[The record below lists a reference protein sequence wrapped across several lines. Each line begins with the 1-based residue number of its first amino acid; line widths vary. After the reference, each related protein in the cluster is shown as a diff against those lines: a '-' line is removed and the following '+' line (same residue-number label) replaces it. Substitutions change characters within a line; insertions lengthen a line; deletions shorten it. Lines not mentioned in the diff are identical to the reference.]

1 MMNET
6 EFLIAFNSAAGAYN
20 AEAGGGSLNPWGY
33 THVETWEDEATGF
46 KATAYK
52 DASGNYVL
60 AFAGTEDAQDWY
72 QNLASFGWNQWAKT
86 GQEIKSFFQEIR
98 NDEAQELN
106 SIQFT
111 GHSLGGALAQYAAYD
126 FVSGGIIGPDQASL
140 TTFNALG
147 GEAALTGDQAYGAEY
162 NPDLLASAN
171 IHHYY
176 DPSDLVSR
184 LSTHVGGDSTNYQIR
199 SSTDGIFTGD
209 AHFMA
214 TIQGYIADGQLE
226 RGLQVS
232 HPYFDID
239 EVAPALQLWNEVF
252 VGWEGGET
260 EANSVEAAARLG
272 SMIAILP
279 YVFLNGNA
287 EDQWNELKVF
297 LVNNLVETVLADEWG
312 ITSPEGKEALKVAL
326 DYSFQGLGEALSDGR
341 IQILIQGGTN
351 LTAAFADA
359 YDWLVGDAEIEPS
372 YKALS
377 YSTLNYLVG
386 ATLSVDANGHFDEKI
401 SEERAREIFSF
412 ADKGD
417 NKASFTQLMNFVA
430 QLTGHDLT
438 VNPEAEIAL
447 VNSIVENGIWLA
459 DFMVPADS
467 YKGERLYNM
476 VTEHAAI
483 PTIIPDPLDAR
494 LVRYSIINHVPFI
507 LEGVSSEFI
516 DPAILTD
523 AKYALVEESAQY
535 WNDRIEFFQQALFEN
550 ANGEETLS
558 GISKGEDK
566 YYWDAEVGDLLVGE
580 NTNGQGGNSTLDKT
594 EVSNVVFGGDT
605 ADSNIHGYDHDDY
618 LYGRDGDDTLH
629 GRAGRDRLEGN
640 ADNDTLH
647 GGADTDYLYGGT
659 GNDQLHGGTDNDF
672 LYGGEGNDTYH
683 YTTGDGN
690 DNIRDVEGEDKIS
703 INGEIITTITQV
715 IADSST
721 YKDNFGNIY
730 SLDEFGEMVIA
741 VSDENNSGTITLDQ
755 FNEVTNNF
763 GLTVEGADV
772 VEAPV
777 LPTGLYEV
785 GAGYF
790 DGPNEDPDP
799 FVYNNYHQRETYQR
813 VLNEQGLTVDLTLI
827 TSLWDYDA
835 AYDEIR
841 NESFSPFYSHIGEEG
856 YLQLYF
862 DGTTFDDVLTGGGQG
877 ESLDGFLG
885 DDIMYGHGGFDILV
899 GGYGA
904 DSIYGG
910 DQGDWIF
917 GDGNNLY
924 EDDGAVIESEIGKEV
939 EHGGDV
945 LFGEMGDDLIS
956 GEYGQDHIDGGD
968 GADQIY
974 GGGGD
979 DQISGGNHADEIWG
993 DSRIETSDSGFLSN
1007 DYKHAPTEGFSY
1019 NDILHGGEGDD
1030 ILVGEIG
1037 HDILVGGEGSDKLH
1051 GDRTSLTSDAE
1062 DDLSGVYHGDDV
1074 LDGGA
1079 GDDSA
1084 KGGGGDDV
1092 VLGGA
1097 GADLLWGDHKELDGQ
1112 YHGSDLLK
1120 GGEGNDQLIGGGA
1133 DDVLWGGAGEDLLV
1147 GDAGYYSDGTV
1158 SVLTDDLHGSD
1169 EIHGGDAADQI
1180 IGGGA
1185 ADLIY
1190 GDDGDDIIW
1199 GDSQVIDGS
1208 YRVSETYHGDDTIYG
1223 GAGNDSIKGDGGN
1236 DTIHGGTGADYLE
1249 GGQGNDTL
1257 EGGAGADYL
1266 DGGSGD
1272 DLYVFRVGDSQ
1283 LSEIET
1289 RDTIVDGDG
1298 RDTIEISAIRGDI
1311 SITINSLNGEVA
1323 VQYSD
1328 TDTVILESL
1337 NEIDTF
1343 KFNDALLTFGELYLD
1358 NGESVI
1364 DVANNEEGG
1373 FLYGGLLGDNLT
1385 SLAENST
1392 FTGGTGDDNISSV
1405 GYGNTYVYRS
1415 HDGNDVITA
1424 SSLDL
1429 DPEVPEPP
1437 LDNKISFENISSS
1450 SITLEQIDND
1460 LRVRIDGQTEYVL
1473 VRNAFASGDISGAV
1487 SRIVFADGEE
1497 WDESQVMSNLLQLTT
1512 PNDDVILG
1520 TKFDNALF
1528 GGDGDDELYGME
1540 GNDTLNGEAGNDQ
1553 LIGGQGSDTYVF
1565 ELGSGEDRIKLS
1577 ENMDQDH
1584 VEFGAGLVFEDLKV
1598 SRDQTDLILEF
1609 VSSNDRL
1616 VLEDYLLGSYDDVP
1630 YVPNAYQNRVAFFL
1644 FSNGDSYSF
1653 EDVIGWLNVGTEND
1667 DLLYGSAVND
1677 NIVGLQG
1684 EDTIWGGRGEDYIQG
1699 GSGKDS
1705 YHYSLGDGRD
1715 IYELQDGPVAKD
1727 QLYLHGIL
1735 PENLILNL
1743 VGIYPTN
1750 PTDLKIIVRGEPDT
1764 LTINGYSEADG
1775 NKLHSIIFD
1784 NGTVWDMA
1792 DIESNIVDT
1801 LKMTGTSGPD
1811 TIYGD
1816 VLNNP
1821 PVFDIRS
1828 DYIDGGAGNDFLWG
1842 GSGKDILYGGWGD
1855 DTLGGGAGD
1864 DVLQGGQNRDVMD
1877 GGFDSDTYI
1886 IGLGDDYNTILS
1898 SEYIGA
1904 NPFEGRDTLIFEKG
1918 ISSANVAVSQQG
1930 HDLVLKDETT
1940 DVTVVAQNYFNSYI
1954 PERPFLESIIFCD
1967 GTEWDFDYVK
1977 NALVDLTIYADDSG
1991 ENIVGASGNDTLIGG
2006 SGHDQLE
2013 GSAGNDSLLG
2023 GAGDDILSGGQGK
2036 DTLNGGLGNDRYV
2049 YRAGDGYETIQ
2060 SNDNDINSTE
2070 VLSLQGAIF
2079 EATTSVYRSFN
2090 DLYLKFEERPEDQ
2103 VYVKDFFVGEVRGF
2117 TEVYFESEGT
2127 SWNYA
2132 DVTSR
2137 AQDMAASEFD
2147 DTLFMYQAGT
2157 VAAGAGNDVVIGSS
2171 ENDVLL
2177 GELGNDTLMGQGGN
2191 DILDGGL
2198 GDDLLRGRAGADTY
2212 LFGFGDGNDVIQQE
2226 QYYLGDANVIRF
2238 KTGISATDLDLSR
2251 VSNDL
2256 VIELLGGSDRLKVEG
2271 YFLSDGSITF
2281 DHFEFEDSAD
2291 TLSGAYINESIQ
2303 VLPASEYDDVITANA
2318 DGADLIGL
2326 GGNDRLYGG
2335 SGDDTFDGGSGDDLI
2350 DDRAGNNIVYF
2361 GYGDGADTLFAA
2373 SRDAGGQDTIQF
2385 KAGVKPSDVYLQRKG
2400 INLLIRLVGS
2410 DDVITSTYFYD
2421 PYSNWGVSSLR
2432 FDDGTHWTIEDIAER
2447 VLPYQE
2453 NTAPTAND
2461 DGLAS
2466 VSGDFNVAIADLLSN
2481 DTDSDGDALS
2491 LVSIQNAFGG
2501 TVSIN
2506 YDTADIEFSVQPAFN
2521 DIAYWQYTV
2530 TDGSSLST
2538 AWVSFDVAGNN
2549 TAPTIGAGLPSTVV
2563 LEDTLFNINILDDAF
2578 VDIDGDILNYTA
2590 TLADG
2595 AELPNW
2601 LSFDGFSFSGTP
2613 TNDEVGS
2620 LFVEVTASDG
2630 QDSAAAAFELT
2641 IANTNDAPE
2650 STLALSDQTAY
2661 EGQAINFA
2669 IPDGSFADVDAADVL
2684 TYSAT
2689 LSDGSELPTWLDFNA
2704 ATQTFSGVP
2713 SALDLGVFNIDV
2725 QVSDLSGAMAY
2736 DSFTLG
2742 VLDVSDPSVSIV
2754 GTGSAELLEGTD
2766 SDDYISARGGADEL
2780 FGYEGNDIL
2789 IGGRGRD
2796 QLYGAGGNDH
2806 IAGGRGRDQLYGGAG
2821 NDTLK
2826 GGKGA
2831 DHLYGGSGNDVY
2843 VGGRGDDTYHFE
2855 AGGGYDK
2862 IKNGSVDYASETDVL
2877 SLEGFASEN
2886 DVWFTRTN
2894 NHLDIFLLGSEDQV
2908 RVKNWYKDDKF
2919 KIDEVELGARSID
2932 TEGIESLVS
2941 AMASFGAPSGGS
2953 INLSSEDQQQ
2963 VNSTIAAVWN

>member
-1 MMNET
+1 MSLEQSGKIHQNALLADAAYLLFEDGVNYNVDGDTSGIIADNLDTRTAFLQRGFTNQQYENFRDQYRIIAHMPNQSIGLSMTIFESRDT
-6 EFLIAFNSAAGAYN
+6 EQRTIAFR
-20 AEAGGGSLNPWGY
+20 
-33 THVETWEDEATGF
+33 
-46 KATAYK
+46 
-52 DASGNYVL
+52 
-60 AFAGTEDAQDWY
+60 GTEPTLDGIFPD
-72 QNLASFGWNQWAKT
+72 LVRDIFLGLGLDIVT
-86 GQEIKSFFQEIR
+86 DGLGQSPVIDQFLKD
-98 NDEAQELN
+98 NGLLN
-106 SIQFT
+106 EDGSVATEYLHGVDIV
-111 GHSLGGALAQYAAYD
+111 GHSLGGH
-126 FVSGGIIGPDQASL
+126 L
-140 TTFNALG
+140 TLM
-147 GEAALTGDQAYGAEY
+147 AALDY
-162 NPDLLASAN
+162 PDLLSEVYTFNGAGLALLDSFYNNYMQPFFSGESAEN
-171 IHHYY
+171 LAYVHSITTNVYSSPGFEITRSDVWFSYVGEHLPLFIEKQGGNTSIDNHSMSFLVDALSVHRVLALLGQDLSVNEIDMMLWQAHNREEERVIPSTGLPNTENMSSAALSLNTIMAHLSSILGGSFSTLSHTNDAAEFYNTLEDVIALGSQFDLQPLSY
-176 DPSDLVSR
+176 FSDPAETVLIDTSEAATALRYSLLEGVPFIVIPATGYS
-184 LSTHVGGDSTNYQIR
+184 
-199 SSTDGIFTGD
+199 DGIFRD
-209 AHFMA
+209 SMENSAY
-214 TIQGYIADGQLE
+214 QADL
-226 RGLQVS
+226 
-232 HPYFDID
+232 H
-239 EVAPALQLWNEVF
+239 
-252 VGWEGGET
+252 
-260 EANSVEAAARLG
+260 
-272 SMIAILP
+272 
-279 YVFLNGNA
+279 
-287 EDQWNELKVF
+287 
-297 LVNNLVETVLADEWG
+297 
-312 ITSPEGKEALKVAL
+312 
-326 DYSFQGLGEALSDGR
+326 
-341 IQILIQGGTN
+341 
-351 LTAAFADA
+351 
-359 YDWLVGDAEIEPS
+359 
-372 YKALS
+372 
-377 YSTLNYLVG
+377 
-386 ATLSVDANGHFDEKI
+386 
-401 SEERAREIFSF
+401 SEQFWI
-412 ADKGD
+412 
-417 NKASFTQLMNFVA
+417 
-430 QLTGHDLT
+430 
-438 VNPEAEIAL
+438 
-447 VNSIVENGIWLA
+447 
-459 DFMVPADS
+459 
-467 YKGERLYNM
+467 
-476 VTEHAAI
+476 
-483 PTIIPDPLDAR
+483 
-494 LVRYSIINHVPFI
+494 
-507 LEGVSSEFI
+507 
-516 DPAILTD
+516 
-523 AKYALVEESAQY
+523 
-535 WNDRIEFFQQALFEN
+535 DRIEFFERLLQRNERDQQDGEN
-550 ANGEETLS
+550 GSVIGASDTHFYDFSPFGKTDTNGQPRSSIHIRGEDSHTEGAYDTDISVLDPHIVFGSDQSDQGDRSLRGGLS
-558 GISKGEDK
+558 GSGDRLYGMGGDDEILGFRG
-566 YYWDAEVGDLLVGE
+566 GDLLDGGLGDDHLDGGRG
-580 NTNGQGGNSTLDKT
+580 NDKLQGGKGSDIYIYDDNINHGLD
-594 EVSNVVFGGDT
+594 EIIDAEGSNRLQIGGQIISNVIQSAPST
-605 ADSNIHGYDHDDY
+605 NNYEDSWGNSYAFFPSAQR
-618 LYGRDGDDTLH
+618 LTVTL
-629 GRAGRDRLEGN
+629 
-640 ADNDTLH
+640 
-647 GGADTDYLYGGT
+647 T
-659 GNDQLHGGTDNDF
+659 G
-672 LYGGEGNDTYH
+672 E
-683 YTTGDGN
+683 
-690 DNIRDVEGEDKIS
+690 R
-703 INGEIITTITQV
+703 
-715 IADSST
+715 
-721 YKDNFGNIY
+721 
-730 SLDEFGEMVIA
+730 
-741 VSDENNSGTITLDQ
+741 SGTIIIDQ
-755 FNEVTNNF
+755 FDKNANNF
-763 GLTVEGADV
+763 GITFHDSDTPTLPVDGEFIDTGV
-772 VEAPV
+772 VAVDP
-777 LPTGLYEV
+777 
-785 GAGYF
+785 YF
-790 DGPNEDPDP
+790 DGRAEDPA
-799 FVYNNYHQRETYQR
+799 Q
-813 VLNEQGLTVDLTLI
+813 
-827 TSLWDYDA
+827 
-835 AYDEIR
+835 
-841 NESFSPFYSHIGEEG
+841 ESFNSQRLVY
-856 YLQLYF
+856 YADQYWDNYF
-862 DGTTFDDVLTGGGQG
+862 DPESNITTYSFHGSNQDDLLYTN
-877 ESLDGFLG
+877 GFAVETV
-885 DDIMYGHGGFDILV
+885 YG
-899 GGYGA
+899 
-904 DSIYGG
+904 
-910 DQGDWIF
+910 F
-917 GDGNNLY
+917 G
-924 EDDGAVIESEIGKEV
+924 
-939 EHGGDV
+939 
-945 LFGEMGDDLIS
+945 GDDLIEQAGSHSSPQDSFVYGGVGSDILKGNDASNVIFGNTQYRLESDESDLDNDGDTSELLDISTSYESSYQGAALSFDAIYTPESQDSSDYIVAGAGFDLIS
-956 GEYGQDHIDGGD
+956 GDEGNDVIEGGLGEDLIFGGQGRDSIRGGEDDDTLVGDSRLFYSNGPAWFYDTALNGLELDSFNDHIDGGS
-968 GADQIY
+968 GADNILGGLGHDTILGGDGGDRIFGDRHDRNGDFFYSGGLDINFESLAASLHGNDVIDGGQGVDYIY
-974 GGGGD
+974 GNAGNDYIDGGTEGD
-979 DQISGGNHADEIWG
+979 FIWG
-993 DSRIETSDSGFLSN
+993 DSK
-1007 DYKHAPTEGFSY
+1007 Y
-1019 NDILHGGEGDD
+1019 
-1030 ILVGEIG
+1030 
-1037 HDILVGGEGSDKLH
+1037 
-1051 GDRTSLTSDAE
+1051 
-1062 DDLSGVYHGDDV
+1062 
-1074 LDGGA
+1074 
-1079 GDDSA
+1079 
-1084 KGGGGDDV
+1084 
-1092 VLGGA
+1092 
-1097 GADLLWGDHKELDGQ
+1097 LDGQ
-1112 YHGSDLLK
+1112 YHGNDILK
-1120 GGEGNDQLIGGGA
+1120 GGEGNDQLVGGGA
-1133 DDVLWGGAGEDLLV
+1133 DDTLWGGVGKDLLV
-1147 GDAGYYSDGTV
+1147 GDEVRYSDGTV

-1190 GDDGDDIIW
+1190 GDDGDDVIW
-1199 GDSQVIDGS
+1199 GDSQVVDGS
-1208 YRVSETYHGDDTIYG
+1208 YITADTYHGDDRIYG

-1236 DTIHGGTGADYLE
+1236 DTIHGGAGADSLE
-1249 GGQGNDTL
+1249 GGQGNDML

-1298 RDTIEISAIRGDI
+1298 HDTIEISAVRGDI
-1311 SITINSLNGEVA
+1311 SITVNALNGEVA

-1343 KFNDALLTFGELYLD
+1343 KFNDGLLTIGELYLD
-1358 NGESVI
+1358 NGESAL
-1364 DVANNEEGG
+1364 DVVSSEEGG

-1473 VRNAFASGDISGAV
+1473 VRNAFAAGDISGVV

-1497 WDESQVMSNLLQLTT
+1497 WDDSQIISNLLQLTT

-1653 EDVIGWLNVGTEND
+1653 EDVIGWLNVGTENN
-1667 DLLYGSAVND
+1667 DLLYGSAGND

-1743 VGIYPTN
+1743 VGIHPTN
-1750 PTDLKIIVRGEPDT
+1750 PTDLKIIVSGEPDT

-1775 NKLHSIIFD
+1775 NKLQFIIFD
-1784 NGTVWDMA
+1784 NGTIWGMD
-1792 DIESNIVDT
+1792 DIESSIVET
-1801 LKMTGTSGPD
+1801 VKMIGTDESE
-1811 TIYGD
+1811 TINGD
-1816 VLNNP
+1816 VLDNP
-1821 PVFDIRS
+1821 SVFDLRS
-1828 DYIDGGAGNDFLWG
+1828 DFIDGGAGNDTLWG
-1842 GSGKDILYGGWGD
+1842 GAGSDILYGGWGD

-1940 DVTVVAQNYFNSYI
+1940 DVTVVAQNYFNSHI
-1954 PERPFLESIIFCD
+1954 PDRPFLESILFYD
-1967 GTEWDFDYVK
+1967 GTEWGFDYVK

-1991 ENIVGASGNDTLIGG
+1991 EYIVGASGNDTLIGG

-2013 GSAGNDSLLG
+2013 GSAGNDSLRG

-2049 YRAGDGYETIQ
+2049 YWAGDGYETIQ
-2060 SNDNDINSTE
+2060 PNDNDINSTE
-2070 VLSLQGAIF
+2070 VLFLQGAIF
-2079 EATTSVYRSFN
+2079 EATTSVYRAFN

-2137 AQDMAASEFD
+2137 AQDMEASEFD

-2157 VAAGAGNDVVIGSS
+2157 IAAGAGNDVVIGSS

-2251 VSNDL
+2251 IGGDL
-2256 VIELLGGSDRLKVEG
+2256 VIELLGGSDRLKAEG
-2271 YFLSDGSITF
+2271 YFLTDGSITF

-2291 TLSGAYINESIQ
+2291 TLSGAHINESIQ
-2303 VLPASEYDDVITANA
+2303 VLPASEYDDVITANP

-2432 FDDGTHWTIEDIAER
+2432 FDDGTHWTTEDIAER

-2461 DGLAS
+2461 DDLPS
-2466 VSGDFNVAIADLLSN
+2466 VSGDFNVAIGDLLSN
-2481 DTDSDGDALS
+2481 DTDPDGDALGI
-2491 LVSIQNAFGG
+2491 VSVQNAFGG

-2530 TDGSSLST
+2530 TDGSSLSK

-2549 TAPTIGAGLPSTVV
+2549 TAPTIGAGLSSTVV
-2563 LEDTLFNINILDDAF
+2563 LEDAPFTINILDDAF

-2601 LSFDGFSFSGTP
+2601 LSFDGLSFSGTP
-2613 TNDEVGS
+2613 TNYEVGS

-2661 EGQAINFA
+2661 EGQLINFA
-2669 IPDGSFADVDAADVL
+2669 IPDGSFADVDAADIL
-2684 TYSAT
+2684 TFSAT

-2826 GGKGA
+2826 GGKGE

-2919 KIDEVELGARSID
+2919 KIDEVELGAHSID

-2963 VNSTIAAVWN
+2963 VNSTIAAAWN